1 MNMNLLYYQVTDI
14 AVYLVIHTVS
24 SQVSWTNETFTK
36 NENEPTLLDSPLIL
50 RWRAVSGDTLLP
62 ISYIP
67 KTQKALGNPRQESWR
82 TPDTVDIS
90 SFFLFGAF

>member
-24 SQVSWTNETFTK
+24 LQVLWTNETFTK
-36 NENEPTLLDSPLIL
+36 NENEPTLLDSLLIL

-62 ISYIP
+62 IFIH
-67 KTQKALGNPRQESWR
+67 TR
-82 TPDTVDIS
+82 TPSLIATPILTFLHLLS
-90 SFFLFGAF
+90 SPLDP